1 MDYKNILEYSLNVM
15 KEAGAEKA
23 QSELIVSEKQELNTE
38 SNKVKLFRSNE
49 NITLKLKFIKDKKQG
64 HLTLNK
70 VSEEAIDSGVKELV
84 NITAASPQDD
94 AYDIAPKSEETFFIG
109 VKEPDL
115 NKVFDNLHDF
125 TQDMKT
131 RFTKVSGDAIL
142 SYDKHMRYM
151 MNTNGL
157 YLLENLG
164 YYDFNMMFAA
174 KDGDKITSFNYTGA
188 AMTDLN
194 RKLVEVGMIDGLL
207 EQTILELD
215 AKSIGEKFVGE
226 VIITPHCLTDLL
238 HVYSD
243 IALQDRS
250 LITDV
255 SVLKD
260 KIGEQVASPMF
271 TWHANPR
278 TVSVGQA
285 ITSDGFV
292 AEDMPLIQNGIL
304 KNHLLT
310 FYGAKKTGRERSKNH
325 SDRYVVEPGNVTLDS
340 MIKDVKK
347 GILLCRFSG
356 GHPSAD
362 GNFSGVAKNS
372 FYIENGVI
380 RFPINETMI
389 SGNLFKIF
397 EEIKNI
403 SSETV
408 DFGLS
413 VLPWI
418 HTDSATIS
426 SK

>member
-1 MDYKNILEYSLNVM
+1 MNCKNILEYSLKVM

-49 NITLKLKFIKDKKQG
+49 NVTLKLRFIKDNRQG
-64 HLTLNK
+64 SLTLNK
-70 VSEEAIDSGVKELV
+70 VSEDAIDEGVNELV
-84 NITAASPQDD
+84 KITAASPQDD
-94 AYDIAPKSEETFFIG
+94 AYDIAIKSDETFEIG
-109 VKEPDL
+109 VTEPDL
-115 NKVFDNLHDF
+115 DKVFDNLNHF
-125 TQDMKT
+125 TQDMKAK
-131 RFTKVSGDAIL
+131 FSKISGDAIL
-142 SYDKHMRYM
+142 SYDNHKRYI
-151 MNTNGL
+151 MNTNDL
-157 YLLENLG
+157 YLIENLG
-164 YYDFNMMFAA
+164 YYDFNMLFAA

-194 RKLVEVGMIDGLL
+194 RELIKVGMMDGLL

-238 HVYSD
+238 HVYSG
-243 IALQDRS
+243 IALQDRCM
-250 LITDV
+250 ITDV

-260 KIGEQVASPMF
+260 KVGEQVASPMF

-278 TVSVGQA
+278 SVDVGQA
-285 ITSDGFV
+285 LTSDGFV
-292 AEDMPLIQNGIL
+292 AEDMPIIEKGIL
-304 KNHLLT
+304 KNLMLT
-310 FYGAKKTGRERSKNH
+310 QYGAKKTGRERSKNH
-325 SDRYVVEPGNVTLDS
+325 SDRYVVQPGKVTLDS

-356 GHPSAD
+356 GQPSFD

-372 FYIENGVI
+372 FYIENGEI
-380 RFPINETMI
+380 RFPISETMV
-389 SGNLFKIF
+389 SGNLFNIF

-403 SSETV
+403 SSETI

-418 HTDSATIS
+418 HTDKTTIS